1 VISAS
6 PHPGAQQQDG
16 KSHNSQ
22 LSLPEYTSQG
32 DGCAGRGLCWILG
45 KFFSERVVRQWHRLP
60 REVVESPPLEVFKKH
75 GDVALRDVVSG

>member
-1 VISAS
+1 M
-6 PHPGAQQQDG
+6 
-16 KSHNSQ
+16 
-22 LSLPEYTSQG
+22 
-32 DGCAGRGLCWILG
+32 CWILG